1 MAEMAANGGHGS
13 GNHPLRWTSPMSRFM
28 LRCFVEIIASGV
40 KTEKGFKE
48 VHLNQVA
55 KNCSEHFGLSIT
67 GTQVY
72 NHLRKCRARWVKI
85 SKLRDISGSLWDDNK
100 YVILLEEE
108 HYMGH
113 IKDHPK
119 DVEYLNVPLENYVQM
134 LSIFGSVIA
143 IGRYAMTSNEAL
155 GVPSMVGT
163 SSSFVNLEACGS
175 EFVVDGNE
183 PGLSASAAAHGETTA
198 APHGK
203 EPCKDANMSEAVREV
218 AIAIKST
225 GEAHPEL
232 YDVVM
237 ELPSFTEDDT
247 LIVLDYLNENS
258 NRARS
263 HSFVQM
269 SETRRTRWVMHH
281 LSEVNGGVPV
291 PKEGLPKDGMP
302 MTSDEVPKGGV

>member
-1 MAEMAANGGHGS
+1 MAADGGHGG
-13 GNHPLRWTSPMSRFM
+13 GNHPLCWTSPMSGFM
-28 LRCFVEIIASGV
+28 LRRFVELIASGV

-72 NHLRKCRARWVKI
+72 NHLRKWRASWVKI
-85 SKLRDISGSLWDDNK
+85 SKLRDISGSLWDDNN

-134 LSIFGSVIA
+134 LAIFGSGIA
-143 IGRYAMTSNEAL
+143 TGRFAMTSNEAL

-163 SSSFVNLEACGS
+163 SSSFVNLEACGF

-183 PGLSASAAAHGETTA
+183 PGMSATAAAHGEA
-198 APHGK
+198 AAAHGK
-203 EPCKDANMSEAVREV
+203 EPCKDASSSTGKRKRASLMSEEEVLVMSNMSEAVREV

-232 YDVVM
+232 YDAVM
-237 ELPSFTEDDT
+237 ELPGFTEDDL
-247 LIVLDYLNENS
+247 LIVLDYLNENA

-269 SETRRTRWVMHH
+269 SETRRTH
-281 LSEVNGGVPV
+281 
-291 PKEGLPKDGMP
+291 
-302 MTSDEVPKGGV
+302 